1 MALFLG
7 ASAVMLGSDQA
18 SRPPQFLDVQTY
30 GLVGL
35 LANAATGLGA
45 AFSFLNGVLVGI
57 LVFLAVLALAA
68 TVFSGLVGF
77 VGQGLKT
84 SAKWARPAAV
94 VLLSIL
100 ALIGLFV
107 LPDLAPMA
115 QVADGAVL
123 VVLSYGLWAL
133 VWRYDD
139 HDAQADLE
147 NRPPSMDK

>member
-7 ASAVMLGSDQA
+7 ASAVVLGSDQA
-18 SRPPQFLDVQTY
+18 SRPPQYLDVQTY

-35 LANAATGLGA
+35 LANAASGLGA

-68 TVFSGLVGF
+68 TVFAGLIGLI
-77 VGQGLKT
+77 GRGLKA
-84 SAKWARPAAV
+84 SAKWARPAAM

-100 ALIGLFV
+100 VLIGLFI

-123 VVLSYGLWAL
+123 AVLSYGLWAL

-139 HDAQADLE
+139 HEAQAGLP
-147 NRPPSMDK
+147 NGPPSMDK